1 MTCSS
6 QRIHGK
12 KKTTSNVIHNTR
24 RNSEESQLYNQKV
37 PKYSNIIHQL
47 GYMQDEELET
57 ETRKG
62 TNLPLT

>member
-57 ETRKG
+57 
-62 TNLPLT
+62 